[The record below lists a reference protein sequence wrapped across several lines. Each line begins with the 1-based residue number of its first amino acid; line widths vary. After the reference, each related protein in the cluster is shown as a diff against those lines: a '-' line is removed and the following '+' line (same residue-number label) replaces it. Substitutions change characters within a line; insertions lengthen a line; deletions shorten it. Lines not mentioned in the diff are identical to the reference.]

1 MTPITVRANDASGDW
16 TWGRGKND
24 YLTRNNAIGQNIQTR
39 LLSFLG
45 DCFFKVTDGIDWFTF
60 LGSKGAQNQTAL
72 NLAVNAT
79 ILNTE
84 GVVSLVQS
92 ALSIDS
98 ARKITIS
105 YTVTTIYTGVLGP
118 TATVN
123 GVTNF
128 LITEGGSVITT
139 EDGNPITT

>member
-1 MTPITVRANDASGDW
+1 MVRALDANGDW

-24 YLTRNNAIGQNIQTR
+24 YLQRNAAIEQNIQTR

-45 DCFFKVTDGIDWFTF
+45 DCYFKINDGIDWFTF
-60 LGSKGAQNQTAL
+60 MGSKGSQNQVAL
-72 NLAVNAT
+72 NLAINAT

-84 GVVSLVQS
+84 GVVDLVQVS
-92 ALSIDS
+92 LNIDS

-118 TATVN
+118 TATVS
-123 GVTNF
+123 GVADF
-128 LITEGGSVITT
+128 IITEGGSVITT